1 MIRMAGWYKLDGND
15 AHMLSEIIATFSSP
29 RSRQKRVDMLLFCY
43 SQIVAKGKPCP
54 YFRLGQRTIANNCGV
69 RDGVARRFL
78 EAMEEQG
85 WFVRI
90 GDRQDG
96 GYQKRTFWWL
106 SEGAESVQECAEGSA
121 QRCAE
126 GGTKAQRECAEGS
139 AQTPCEK
146 SAHQSAKH
154 SESALRSS
162 ADAGA
167 RAPEQRPEDCTI
179 YDCDLTPDDW
189 LGGADA

>member
-121 QRCAE
+121 Q
-126 GGTKAQRECAEGS
+126 
-139 AQTPCEK
+139 TPCGK
-146 SAHQSAKH
+146 STHQSAKH

-162 ADAGA
+162 AYAGA
-167 RAPEQRPEDCTI
+167 HAPEQRPEDCTI

-189 LGGADA
+189 PGGADA